1 MPNLVQ
7 FTAVLKYLNSLG
19 YKPFLNTPPPP
30 EYSLNSKPFKIS
42 VLALIFSTFLVAI
55 GVHAV
60 DSNSVLMNMNKF
72 RQCINAIDTQVIGSN
87 ATLMNK
93 LNQCVNTIGVRATNT
108 FNKAA
113 YLDFSKPY
121 TDNWNNPQ
129 NYLKKTTKQP
139 PY

>member
-1 MPNLVQ
+1 MTIKTKLTHFLKGT
-7 FTAVLKYLNSLG
+7 FTKTPTVNVACGGGGVLSSAFNNKLKYLFTATLLVLSLDVSTVE
-19 YKPFLNTPPPP
+19 NTP
-30 EYSLNSKPFKIS
+30 
-42 VLALIFSTFLVAI
+42 
-55 GVHAV
+55 
-60 DSNSVLMNMNKF
+60 
-72 RQCINAIDTQVIGSN
+72 Q
-87 ATLMNK
+87 
-93 LNQCVNTIGVRATNT
+93 